1 MFWFNL
7 NDLVIN
13 IDLPTSGTGAS
24 SPLMNLIFFFLSL
37 NRPEYDLFIFF
48 WVNTCL
54 PLLPACYPWLVEGK
68 RLSLLRGVVF
78 SLWLPSC
85 MGIHVLS

>member
-1 MFWFNL
+1 MFWFTYMIWWSMNRFKT
-7 NDLVIN
+7 
-13 IDLPTSGTGAS
+13 TSGTGTS
-24 SPLMNLIFFFLSL
+24 SPLMNLTDEFFFVSI
-37 NRPEYDLFIFF
+37 NRPEYDIFFF

-85 MGIHVLS
+85 MGIVS

>member
-1 MFWFNL
+1 MILPTWFG
-7 NDLVIN
+7 DRW
-13 IDLPTSGTGAS
+13 IDLKQLVGLHGTS
-24 SPLMNLIFFFLSL
+24 SPLMNLTDEFFFVSI
-37 NRPEYDLFIFF
+37 NRPEYDIFFF

-85 MGIHVLS
+85 MGIVS